1 MSYRFAPPTPD
12 YSGGRVGRV
21 SGSTLSAVMSLL
33 GIGALFTAGGAAVS
47 IVLGGSGFFLGLIGG
62 FACLIAL
69 QFVRERAPWNLI
81 LLFAFTTLE
90 GFVIGSVLDAYL
102 AQGLGKLVLAA
113 AAATGS
119 VTIVAGM
126 IGYYTKRNLA
136 RFRPILFIALIA
148 LLVACVIGLFV
159 HLTVLQIAI
168 SAGGA
173 LLFTGFLIFDLNRI
187 AETPNASQ
195 GTAIMLAASVYL
207 DVVNLFFFILSLLG
221 FAGNGRR

>member
-1 MSYRFAPPTPD
+1 MSYRYAPPTPD
-12 YSGGRVGRV
+12 YPGSGAGRVT
-21 SGSTLSAVMSLL
+21 SSTLSAVLSLL
-33 GIGALFTAGGAAVS
+33 GLGALFTAGGAAIS
-47 IVLGGSGFFLGLIGG
+47 SYLGGAGFFIGLIGG
-62 FACLIAL
+62 FACLMVL

-90 GFVIGSVLDAYL
+90 GFVIGSVLEAYL
-102 AQGLGKLVLAA
+102 AAGLGMLVLAA

-136 RFRPILFIALIA
+136 RFGPILFIGLIA
-148 LLVACVIGLFV
+148 LIVASVIGLFV

-173 LLFTGFLIFDLNRI
+173 LLFTGF
-187 AETPNASQ
+187 
-195 GTAIMLAASVYL
+195 
-207 DVVNLFFFILSLLG
+207 
-221 FAGNGRR
+221 